1 MHSYLT
7 NHGFRALV
15 NAAIFNA
22 IGSSLFNIVFI
33 IYAGN
38 LSFKTLAVSL
48 VSFTNDIPSIIDV
61 FSGYWAD
68 NVHHKYLGMI
78 FSRISQ
84 FGLFVGLAGLI
95 GLKRSL
101 PIFIVLLTINMISD
115 SLGLFADSLSLPLLR
130 HLVANG
136 ELNNAIGLESGVTST
151 IQMAFQGVGATLI
164 VWLNDNYSLFGF
176 INAVTFLIA
185 AVLVWQYRQTF
196 MSIEPHLKV
205 NQIAQKRKPMIASLL
220 VTGKLIYSNKR
231 LMAIVRF
238 GFLINLYAAPA
249 DGLINLGILNNP
261 VLWIGSFGNSV
272 ALVNILFSLGS
283 ILGAVYQN
291 DFLARTR
298 IMGLII
304 LTNVAFVFLA
314 VTFLTE
320 ISIVFIIMMALI
332 TGYLLG
338 KLNPR
343 TTALFVKVIPDDQ
356 LGAAM
361 SFLGML
367 FMLGAPVGD
376 VVFLTIANIGKQGT
390 EYSWGLFAVCAGLTA
405 LAAILRHRFHVGSV
419 DD

>member
-1 MHSYLT
+1 
-7 NHGFRALV
+7 
-15 NAAIFNA
+15 
-22 IGSSLFNIVFI
+22 
-33 IYAGN
+33 
-38 LSFKTLAVSL
+38 
-48 VSFTNDIPSIIDV
+48 
-61 FSGYWAD
+61 
-68 NVHHKYLGMI
+68 
-78 FSRISQ
+78 
-84 FGLFVGLAGLI
+84 
-95 GLKRSL
+95 
-101 PIFIVLLTINMISD
+101 MISD

-130 HLVANG
+130 HLVAND

-164 VWLNDNYSLFGF
+164 VWLNDNYSLVGF

-185 AVLVWQYRQTF
+185 AVIVWQYRQTF

-231 LMAIVRF
+231 LMAIVGF
-238 GFLINLYAAPA
+238 GSLINLYAAPA

-272 ALVNILFSLGS
+272 ALVNISFSLGS

-390 EYSWGLFAVCAGLTA
+390 KYSWGLFAVCAGLTA
-405 LAAILRHRFHVGSV
+405 LAATLRYVFRGGNVE
-419 DD
+419 D